1 MFSESVKAETFE
13 IDNTWHNID
22 SFTPPS
28 NYEEIIIN
36 IMLASGNRLSIR
48 AMKFE
53 VDGIPNGGG
62 LFNQGCFLS
71 GSVNNVG
78 SYLAKGAQGL
88 KPIIFENGV
97 QTTSSCKMKV
107 NYRYR

>member
-1 MFSESVKAETFE
+1 MFSESVKAEIFE
-13 IDNTWHNID
+13 IDNTWHDID
-22 SFTPPS
+22 FFNPPS

-36 IMLASGNRLSIR
+36 IQLTSGHRLSMR

-53 VDGIPNGGG
+53 ITSMPNGAA
-62 LFNQGCFLS
+62 LFSQGCFVS

-78 SYLAKGAQGL
+78 SYLAKSSQGL
-88 KPIIFENGV
+88 KPIIYENGV

-107 NYRYR
+107 NYRYS